1 MARRFIE
8 EFDSGYHS
16 KYLLYYHL
24 VIVTKYRKKVLDEEC
39 YKIICDVFAE
49 LSREFNVRLNEMNGE
64 GDHIHFLLSAAPQTD
79 LPKFIGRLKGK
90 SSYLIRRNK
99 PDLMKIKALWSG
111 SYCLLTTGGA
121 PIDVIKR
128 YIISQGNRR
137 NYNENI
143 A

>member
-24 VIVTKYRKKVLDEEC
+24 VIVTKYRKKVLDAEC
-39 YKIICDVFAE
+39 YDVISRIFVD
-49 LSREFNVRLNEMNGE
+49 LSTEFNVRLCELNGE
-64 GDHIHFLLSAAPQTD
+64 GDHVHILLTAAPQTD

-90 SSYLIRRNK
+90 SSYIIRRLK
-99 PDLMKIKALWSG
+99 PDLMSLKALWSG

-121 PIDVIKR
+121 PIDVVKR
-128 YIISQGNRR
+128 YIISQGRR
-137 NYNENI
+137 
-143 A
+143 